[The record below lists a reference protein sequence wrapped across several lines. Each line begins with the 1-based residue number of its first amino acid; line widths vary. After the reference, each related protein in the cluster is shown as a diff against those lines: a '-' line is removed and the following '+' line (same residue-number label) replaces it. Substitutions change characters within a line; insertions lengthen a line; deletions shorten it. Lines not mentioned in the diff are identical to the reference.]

1 MKNDIARAIVFGALI
16 LLIIVLLCSC
26 STPMQ
31 ELGDQTKEPTTFMV
45 AERYEDFR
53 ILVDTRTGVMY
64 AESYAPY
71 NQGTFTLL
79 VNADGSHRLYPGF
92 DAREDRT

>member
-1 MKNDIARAIVFGALI
+1 MREVVRSIAIGVIV
-16 LLIIVLLCSC
+16 LLIIILLCSC

-64 AESYAPY
+64 AESYALY

-79 VNADGSHRLYPGF
+79 VNADGSPRLYPGF

>member
-1 MKNDIARAIVFGALI
+1 MIDRALKIVTLL
-16 LLIIVLLCSC
+16 LLIFLIVALLCSC

-31 ELGDQTKEPTTFMV
+31 ELGDQTKKPTTFMV

-64 AESYAPY
+64 VESYSPY
-71 NQGTFTLL
+71 NHGSFTLL
-79 VNADGSHRLYPGF
+79 VNADGSPRLYPGF